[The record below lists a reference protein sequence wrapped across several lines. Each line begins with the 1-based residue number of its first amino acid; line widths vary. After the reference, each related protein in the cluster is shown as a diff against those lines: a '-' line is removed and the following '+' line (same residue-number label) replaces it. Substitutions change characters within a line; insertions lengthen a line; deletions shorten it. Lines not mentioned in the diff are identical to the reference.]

1 MSLKSAK
8 CFTSKIYNRTKITI
22 RANSMKKIII
32 FALVILTF
40 GFDTQKEEAFE
51 GGEFLKFRV
60 HYGVIN
66 AGYAT
71 IEVKDETL
79 YNKPVHHVVGKG
91 FSTGMAKFFFAV
103 EDVYE
108 SYIDKTTRNPYRFV
122 RKINE
127 GGYTKN
133 QEGFFNQRT
142 NRILVKDYKHKTEKA
157 FDFPDNAQDILSSFY
172 YLRNYPN
179 INKIKAGE
187 SVVIDMFFDNEITK
201 FKLKFMGREDI
212 KTKFGVVSTM
222 IFRPLVQSGRIFK
235 EQESLT
241 IWISDDYNKIP
252 VRIKATLLVGSLKA
266 DLEEYKGLNNPFKLK
281 TK

>member
-1 MSLKSAK
+1 
-8 CFTSKIYNRTKITI
+8 
-22 RANSMKKIII
+22 MKKVIILL
-32 FALVILTF
+32 FVISTF
-40 GFDTQKEEAFE
+40 GFDTQKEEAFKD
-51 GGEFLKFRV
+51 GEYLKFRV
-60 HYGVIN
+60 HYGILN

-71 IEVKDETL
+71 LSVKEEKL
-79 YNKPVHHVVGKG
+79 NNKDVYHVVGKG
-91 FSTGMAKFFFAV
+91 FSTGMTKFFFEV
-103 EDVYE
+103 EDIYE
-108 SYIDKTTRNPYRFV
+108 SYIDKNTRNPYQFV

-179 INKIKAGE
+179 INTIKAGE
-187 SVVIDMFFDNEITK
+187 SVVIDMFFDNECTK
-201 FKLKFMGREDI
+201 FKLKFLGRENI

-222 IFRPLVQSGRIFK
+222 IFKPLVQSGRIFK

-252 VRIKATLLVGSLKA
+252 VRIKATLLVGSIKA
-266 DLEEYKGLNNPFKLK
+266 DLEEYKGLSYPFKLN